1 MRNTAIIAFFCLL
14 ATNVTIAAHES
25 AIGTVKQR
33 MDAMENIAGRMK
45 ILGGMMKKQTD
56 FDPTAAANAAEI
68 IADHAPRM
76 PGLFPEGSDKRPSE
90 ALPVIWTDWTGFEA
104 MAEELNRSASE
115 LSAATGGGGNAGE
128 IAAKFGKIARTCKSR
143 HEKYRLKK

>member
-14 ATNVTIAAHES
+14 ATNITIAAHES
-25 AIGTVKQR
+25 AIGAVKRR

-76 PGLFPEGSDKRPSE
+76 PGLFPEGSDKHPSE
-90 ALPVIWTDWTGFEA
+90 ALPIIWTDWTGWA
-104 MAEELNRSASE
+104 IPDSSVHHTA
-115 LSAATGGGGNAGE
+115 
-128 IAAKFGKIARTCKSR
+128 
-143 HEKYRLKK
+143 HERQLL

>member
-25 AIGTVKQR
+25 AIGAVKRR
-33 MDAMENIAGRMK
+33 MDAMENIAGR
-45 ILGGMMKKQTD
+45 MMKKQTD

-68 IADHAPRM
+68 IADHASRM
-76 PGLFPEGSDKRPSE
+76 PGLFPEGSDKHPSE

-104 MAEELNRSASE
+104 MAGELNRSASE

-128 IAAKFGKIARTCKSR
+128 IVAKFGKIARTCKSR